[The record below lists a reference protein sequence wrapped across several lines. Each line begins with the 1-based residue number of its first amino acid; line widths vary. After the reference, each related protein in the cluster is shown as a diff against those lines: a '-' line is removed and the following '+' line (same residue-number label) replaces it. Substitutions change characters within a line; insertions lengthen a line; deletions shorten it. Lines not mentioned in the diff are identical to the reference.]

1 MEGAECIMDKIKVQ
15 DCYVTCQ
22 ACGKRIDIGDSFR
35 YETRG
40 YSTYCSKVDCIDGV
54 ATVGSCLEHCWFGE
68 DEDIEWEEAEDDS

>member
-1 MEGAECIMDKIKVQ
+1 MIADIPEKIKEQ

-40 YSTYCSKVDCIDGV
+40 YSTYCSEFNCIDGV
-54 ATVGSCLEHCWFGE
+54 ATLGSFLEHCWFGE
-68 DEDIEWEEAEDDS
+68 DEDIEWEDEDDS

>member
-1 MEGAECIMDKIKVQ
+1 MIADIPEKIKEQ

-22 ACGKRIDIGDSFR
+22 SCGKRIDIGDSFR

-40 YSTYCSKVDCIDGV
+40 YSTYCSEFNCIDGV
-54 ATVGSCLEHCWFGE
+54 ATLGSFLEHCWFGE

>member
-1 MEGAECIMDKIKVQ
+1 MEGAECVMDKIKEQ

-40 YSTYCSKVDCIDGV
+40 YSTYCSEFDCIDGV
-54 ATVGSCLEHCWFGE
+54 ATLGSFLEHCWFGE
-68 DEDIEWEEAEDDS
+68 DEDIEWEVEDDS

>member
-1 MEGAECIMDKIKVQ
+1 MNEYKIKEE